1 MVSSRW
7 GHITLTIYSPHSIV
21 PSPHL
26 CETPLSQGDVGETLL
41 DSTTLNM
48 VGLIATDESIPWT
61 LYFPESFSFNLARV
75 ELCGEFL
82 FQSWAKWLNLPQDL
96 SARER

>member
-1 MVSSRW
+1 
-7 GHITLTIYSPHSIV
+7 
-21 PSPHL
+21 
-26 CETPLSQGDVGETLL
+26 
-41 DSTTLNM
+41 M